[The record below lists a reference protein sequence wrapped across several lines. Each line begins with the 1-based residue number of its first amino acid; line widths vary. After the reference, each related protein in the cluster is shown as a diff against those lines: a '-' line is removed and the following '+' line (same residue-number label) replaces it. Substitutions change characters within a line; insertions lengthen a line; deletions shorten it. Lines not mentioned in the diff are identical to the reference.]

1 VRLGRLHPRAIVKEE
16 VDQIIVPLPAGPDLA
31 DRLATLLR
39 ELVPA
44 EPSDGTRPDP
54 DAAAV
59 AAAAALAAGNGARRA
74 PSI

>member
-1 VRLGRLHPRAIVKEE
+1 VKEE
-16 VDQIIVPLPAGPDLA
+16 VDQIIVPVPVGPDLA

-44 EPSDGTRPDP
+44 EASDAARPDP
-54 DAAAV
+54 DAAA
-59 AAAAALAAGNGARRA
+59 AAAARTMAAGNRERRA

>member
-44 EPSDGTRPDP
+44 GPADGARPDP

-59 AAAAALAAGNGARRA
+59 VAAEALAAGNGARRT

>member
-1 VRLGRLHPRAIVKEE
+1 VKEE
-16 VDQIIVPLPAGPDLA
+16 VDQIIVPVPAGPDLA

-44 EPSDGTRPDP
+44 EASDAARPDP
-54 DAAAV
+54 DAAA
-59 AAAAALAAGNGARRA
+59 AAARTMAAGNRERRA

>member
-1 VRLGRLHPRAIVKEE
+1 VKEE

-44 EPSDGTRPDP
+44 EPGGGERPDP

-59 AAAAALAAGNGARRA
+59 AAAETLAAGNGARRA